1 MTDSETLEQRSQ
13 IMKRLRRKVEVI
25 RLDRKA
31 RNDSVYYDMNE
42 LLALLDALDRTFA
55 KEVCGGD
62 AQ

>member
-1 MTDSETLEQRSQ
+1 MTDSETLEQRSR

-31 RNDSVYYDMNE
+31 RNDSVHYDMNE

-55 KEVCGGD
+55 EGVCDGD

>member
-1 MTDSETLEQRSQ
+1 MTDSETLEQRSR

-31 RNDSVYYDMNE
+31 RNDSVYHGMNE

-55 KEVCGGD
+55 EGVCDGN